1 MSGDHDRRTQGGRV
15 GAHPGGGGGG
25 GIGEWIKHFHVSGGS
40 PMGVFFYV
48 GSLFSPR
55 KGHFLR
61 MLWGV
66 FLVCPPLNFFC
77 WNPYN
82 CYHIFFYF
90 TDIIISSRSWRF
102 EFFRELIFFLFL
114 RGGGLREGGRLLST
128 FRLFLGEH
136 AAGPGGGRGG
146 VIG

>member
-1 MSGDHDRRTQGGRV
+1 M
-15 GAHPGGGGGG
+15 
-25 GIGEWIKHFHVSGGS
+25 E
-40 PMGVFFYV
+40 VFFYV

-55 KGHFLR
+55 RGHFFR

-66 FLVCPPLNFFC
+66 FLVCPPPLNFFC

-90 TDIIISSRSWRF
+90 TDIYISSRSWRF

-114 RGGGLREGGRLLST
+114 RGGLREGGPLLST
-128 FRLFLGEH
+128 FRLFLWEL
-136 AAGPGGGRGG
+136 AGPGGGGG
-146 VIG
+146 VIR